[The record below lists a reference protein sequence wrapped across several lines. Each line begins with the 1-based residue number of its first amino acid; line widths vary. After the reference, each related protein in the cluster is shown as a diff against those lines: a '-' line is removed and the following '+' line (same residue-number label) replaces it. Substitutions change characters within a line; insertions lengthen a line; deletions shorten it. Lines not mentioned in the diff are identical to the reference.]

1 MKPAVLVAVLLGFAI
16 VARPVHAEIENFSRL
31 AVPKLA
37 PTAGA
42 PQLLK
47 ASETPKL
54 WLAQRVI
61 EREWGASEDSTYVE
75 LELPGY
81 KSEGWA
87 MAMSAVVPGA
97 GQLYVGEGSG
107 WWFLLGEL
115 AGWGGRQLLLNKADD
130 FAADAA
136 NFVGN
141 PFDSSSTWSFARYQ
155 YYTGGDVQSLQQL
168 WTVDR
173 DAYFTAI
180 LRDARYLDGFSG
192 SRPENTFLVFR
203 DLRDKR
209 DQSLVRARYLETALI
224 VNHLFAAWDAMR
236 AARFQ
241 NLPLERRRGTQLKL
255 GERWGDSGPELRAAL
270 VRNF

>member
-1 MKPAVLVAVLLGFAI
+1 MVVLALLALGVI
-16 VARPVHAEIENFSRL
+16 ARPARAEFENFSRL

-37 PTAGA
+37 SPVGTSQRLTAA
-42 PQLLK
+42 DVP
-47 ASETPKL
+47 EL

-61 EREWGASEDSTYVE
+61 DREWGASDDSTYVE

-87 MAMSAVVPGA
+87 MAMSAVAPGA

-115 AGWGGRQLLLNKADD
+115 AGWGGRHLLLNKADS
-130 FAADAA
+130 FSTDAA
-136 NFVGN
+136 NFMGD

-173 DAYFTAI
+173 DAYYTAI
-180 LRDARYLDGFSG
+180 ERDPRYLEGFAG
-192 SRPENTFLVFR
+192 SQPEKTFVSFR
-203 DLRDKR
+203 NLREKR
-209 DQSLVRARYLETALI
+209 DQSLVRARYLETAII

-241 NLPLERRRGTQLKL
+241 NLPLERRKRTQLKL

-270 VRNF
+270 VRSF